1 MLQRAQLA
9 AAPRNREIAAE
20 VASIRAIL
28 DDLLTRFQPRAP
40 YPVAYRAT
48 ITAAL
53 GPGRLSDWDEATDH
67 WRRMNHLSYTAE
79 CLINAAEVALADSNR
94 AGARRRL
101 EEARTLATPLRATY
115 YLDRI
120 AALGQR
126 ARLEPVAASSDPTGL
141 TAREYDVL
149 RLLARG
155 LPNRQI
161 AAELYISPATVG
173 VHVSRILTK
182 LNATT
187 RTEAS
192 AHAHAL
198 GLLD

>member
-1 MLQRAQLA
+1 MLQRARMA

-53 GPGRLSDWDEATDH
+53 GSGRLSDWDEATDH
-67 WRRMNHLSYTAE
+67 WRRMNHLPYTAE

-101 EEARTLATPLRATY
+101 EEARTLATPLHATY

-120 AALGQR
+120 ATLGQR

-161 AAELYISPATVG
+161 AAELYMSPATVG

-187 RTEAS
+187 RTDAS